1 MTRDNYII
9 RVAGS
14 IGGQRCFWRKGA
26 VAEGLKHIQVSLWD
40 VRHLPDDDVTPFSL
54 AQRRFHLSDSCV
66 LSFLCLIILS
76 ISCKKKTHVSIMRLR
91 IHIEEVSLFFAFTIL
106 FFQLSF

>member
-9 RVAGS
+9 RVAGR

-66 LSFLCLIILS
+66 VSFLCLIIFS
-76 ISCKKKTHVSIMRLR
+76 ISCKKKSHVSMMR
-91 IHIEEVSLFFAFTIL
+91 
-106 FFQLSF
+106 